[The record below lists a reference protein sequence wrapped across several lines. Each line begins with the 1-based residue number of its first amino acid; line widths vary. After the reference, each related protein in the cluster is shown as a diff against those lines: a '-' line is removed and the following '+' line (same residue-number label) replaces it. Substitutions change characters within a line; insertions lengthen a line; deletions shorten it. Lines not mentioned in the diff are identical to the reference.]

1 MSHQNPYTVIKSR
14 YITEKASVLQ
24 NLHQAKSNRSLARCE
39 EPKYVF
45 LVDKKANKVEIAKAI
60 ETIYAA
66 KKVKVTAVNTIN
78 VKPKARRVRGH
89 DGFTAGFKKAIVT
102 FEKGNVID
110 DQV

>member
-1 MSHQNPYTVIKSR
+1 MQNPYSVIKSR

-24 NLHQAKSNRSLARCE
+24 NLHQSNSNKCVARCE

-45 LVDKKANKVEIAKAI
+45 LVDNKANKIQIAKAI
-60 ETIYAA
+60 EAIYSA
-66 KKVKVTAVNTIN
+66 KGVKVVAVNTIN

-89 DGFTAGFKKAIVT
+89 EGFRSGFKKAIVT
-102 FEKGNVID
+102 LQKGNVID

>member
-1 MSHQNPYTVIKSR
+1 MSSQNPYSVIKSR

-24 NLHQAKSNRSLARCE
+24 NLHQSNSNKSLARCE

-45 LVDKKANKVEIAKAI
+45 LVDKKANKIQIAKAI

-66 KKVKVTAVNTIN
+66 KNVKVTAVNTIN

-89 DGFTAGFKKAIVT
+89 EGFRGGFKKAIVT
-102 FEKGNVID
+102 LRKGNVID

>member
-1 MSHQNPYTVIKSR
+1 MSKQNPYTVIKSR

-24 NLHQAKSNRSLARCE
+24 NLHQAKSNKSVARCE

-45 LVDKKANKVEIAKAI
+45 LVDKKANKVQIAKAV
-60 ETIYAA
+60 EEIYSANN
-66 KKVKVTAVNTIN
+66 VKVTAVNTIN

-89 DGFTAGFKKAIVT
+89 AGFRGAFKKAIVT
-102 FEKGNVID
+102 FQKGNVID